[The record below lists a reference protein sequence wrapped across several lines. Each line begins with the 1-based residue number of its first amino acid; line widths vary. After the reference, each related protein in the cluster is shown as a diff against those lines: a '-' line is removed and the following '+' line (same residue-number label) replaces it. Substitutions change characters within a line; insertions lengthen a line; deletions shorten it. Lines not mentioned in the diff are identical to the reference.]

1 MGRKTHGPYLI
12 AAIEENDI
20 EKVSSI
26 LSTKF
31 RDKSKVKTF
40 LTSEVKRLAS
50 DYTEVPLLL
59 AASLFDPTIIQ
70 YMVEKHDANIN
81 FVHEHGSHK
90 QRKRTTPLM
99 NAVKRGLYAT
109 VDSIISL
116 NANVNFQDHKGRSSL
131 HHAIRRADYRMAK
144 LLLSRGAQTSVID
157 ASGNSP
163 LHVAT
168 IYGHSELIKL
178 LLRYGGDLYKKG
190 QHGAIPIHIAARE
203 GHNAL
208 VKMFCEVCEV
218 NPDIKVPCYDELEK
232 SPLHVAASQGHGETV
247 LIMIEECGADM
258 NIADSEGNTPLH
270 HTVLQ
275 EYDPLGMKAKDDI
288 TDTVKVLLNKGCEVN
303 IQNRRGETAM
313 HLAARN
319 EFQKVIEVLVMAGC
333 DPLIEDNS
341 KCRPIDLVADDDTVS
356 KQIIKKAI
364 EDRSKIMYEAPKVRA
379 RGFVTNF
386 QRGTFATAS
395 SHSISLLNMSTNNQK
410 FHQPF
415 PNNVGQNSKGNLSAG
430 TGMYSSSNSSKRHS
444 RESVNSGSKA
454 SPMLE
459 NANIASRRVKSVENL
474 DSRGRRKKL
483 LEKGKFRDDF
493 RSQYLRKNSYQDS
506 EVTSMWSVTPPNS
519 VLDIRNEINYKGKAK
534 KKAPKQNFPS
544 HKTIREHPERLSD
557 ADKYSMGSEEYY
569 LDDDQSIDGTL
580 ESSRRGHLKKKNN
593 RNKVDRVHE
602 WMHSQKHMRNPNSV
616 GTEDSED
623 SQSSYSNSESESEYN
638 KEYDVRGKSTKPVPP
653 PKPLKKDVKSNIEK
667 IIELEVDDNDLSG
680 HTTIR
685 VIPVTSPKSARTKTS
700 RSQAKPS
707 SQQPLSSNPPASL
720 IDENKVDKKKAS
732 KALLPTKNSQMLFDD
747 STQSQKPQPKKRNL
761 KNFTQNPESEPSI
774 SNNES
779 HQFSPTHF
787 QAKADNDSQKKNLIF
802 EKASVQPLDNFQHS
816 NLARISAGDKAAPA
830 KPTYS
835 SSISP
840 ILMNSSLENSSK
852 IMEQIQNKLSASTTS
867 FNNSNQKVNNSNSSW
882 NATEESF
889 VDTSMNNLKDFHRI
903 ITFTNDGTLP
913 FTLIGGN
920 KTGIFIDAINQDSSA
935 FRNGLLRGDRI
946 LKVNDLQI
954 FGKTKEEVDQILR
967 GNEGRTTLEV
977 CNEIEKCN
985 SIVEKQLDGDSF
997 HVKALFGCEAQK
1009 KVDLNVNP
1017 GDVFLV
1023 TDTMPPGNKGFWLAK
1038 LLGPKQEALKSGLI
1052 PNEQKAVQ
1060 LVARKKL
1067 LDVNSTSVK
1076 SGLFTQGFRKKKE
1089 SHLSSSDLTEMNES
1103 EVYERIQLK
1112 KISFLRPVIILG
1124 LFCDLVINRLIKEYP
1139 DVFEKAK
1146 ENLEVTIN
1154 GEPMANVE
1162 AFKKYGKNRHLLAIL
1177 SPPSIEYLMFRTSFN
1192 PIVIYLAPVSKV
1204 IVKTIR
1210 NQLAPNY
1217 VKDANYMLEEALK
1230 FQENY
1235 KSLFSTVINYT
1246 ADDRWFYHI
1255 ADFINDT
1262 QTKATWQP
1270 ITSEEAEHF
1279 SLDESLKYFPDE
1291 SSALRNSKSSKNH
1304 QTQKRI
1310 SRTTDDLPSQEPRN
1324 NLDSKSSR
1332 ITERKFSDSSEKPQ
1346 AQTKK
1351 HFKMIQAKHETPL

>member
-12 AAIEENDI
+12 AAVEENDI

-40 LTSEVKRLAS
+40 LISEVKRLAS

-70 YMVEKHDANIN
+70 YMVEKHGANIN

-99 NAVKRGLYAT
+99 NAVKRGLYVT

-144 LLLSRGAQTSVID
+144 LLLSRGAQTSVVD
-157 ASGNSP
+157 VSGNSP

-168 IYGHSELIKL
+168 IYGHSELIRL

-190 QHGAIPIHIAARE
+190 QHGAIPIHMAARE
-203 GHNAL
+203 GHNGL
-208 VKMFCEVCEV
+208 IKMFCEVYEV

-232 SPLHVAASQGHGETV
+232 SPLHVAASQGHGETA

-258 NIADSEGNTPLH
+258 NITDSEGNTPLH

-364 EDRSKIMYEAPKVRA
+364 EDRNKIMYEAPKVRA

-395 SHSISLLNMSTNNQK
+395 SHSISLLNMSASNQK

-415 PNNVGQNSKGNLSAG
+415 PNNVSQNSKGNLSAG

-454 SPMLE
+454 SPVLE
-459 NANIASRRVKSVENL
+459 NMNIASRRVKSVENL

-483 LEKGKFRDDF
+483 LEKEKFRGEF
-493 RSQYLRKNSYQDS
+493 RSQYLRKNSYQES

-519 VLDIRNEINYKGKAK
+519 VMDIHSEINYKGKPK
-534 KKAPKQNFPS
+534 KKAPKQTFPS
-544 HKTIREHPERLSD
+544 HKTIRESPERLSD
-557 ADKYSMGSEEYY
+557 VDKYSMGSEEYY
-569 LDDDQSIDGTL
+569 LDDDESVNSIL
-580 ESSRRGHLKKKNN
+580 ESSHRGHLKKKTN
-593 RNKVDRVHE
+593 RNKADRVHE
-602 WMHSQKHMRNPNSV
+602 WMHSQKHMRNPNSA
-616 GTEDSED
+616 GAEDLEESE
-623 SQSSYSNSESESEYN
+623 SSYSNSESESEYS
-638 KEYDVRGKSTKPVPP
+638 KEYDLRGKSTKPVPP
-653 PKPLKKDVKSNIEK
+653 PKPVKKDVPSGIEK
-667 IIELEVDDNDLSG
+667 IIELEVDDNDISG

-685 VIPVTSPKSARTKTS
+685 VIPVNSPKSARAKTS
-700 RSQAKPS
+700 RVQAKPS
-707 SQQPLSSNPPASL
+707 SQQPSTNTPPSSST
-720 IDENKVDKKKAS
+720 DENKVDKKKGS
-732 KALLPTKNSQMLFDD
+732 KALPTKNSQMLSND

-761 KNFTQNPESEPSI
+761 NHFTQIPESEPPI
-774 SNNES
+774 SNKES
-779 HQFSPTHF
+779 NQFSPTHF
-787 QAKADNDSQKKNLIF
+787 QTKADNDTQKKNLIF
-802 EKASVQPLDNFQHS
+802 EKASVQPLDNLQHS
-816 NLARISAGDKAAPA
+816 NLARISAGEKAAPA

-840 ILMNSSLENSSK
+840 MLVNTSLENSSK
-852 IMEQIQNKLSASTTS
+852 IMEQIQNKHSGSSTS
-867 FNNSNQKVNNSNSSW
+867 FNNSSQKANNSNSSW

-889 VDTSMNNLKDFHRI
+889 GDTSMNNLKDFHRI

-920 KTGIFIDAINQDSSA
+920 KTGIFVDAIHQDSSA
-935 FRNGLLRGDRI
+935 FKNGLLRGDRI

-954 FGKTKEEVDQILR
+954 FGKTKEEVDQVLR
-967 GNEGRTTLEV
+967 ANEGYTTLEV
-977 CNEIEKCN
+977 CSEIEKYN
-985 SIVEKQLDGDSF
+985 SLVEKQFEGDSF
-997 HVKALFGCEAQK
+997 HVKALFGCEARK
-1009 KVDLNVNP
+1009 KIDLDVNP
-1017 GDVFLV
+1017 GDVFLI
-1023 TDTMPPGNKGFWLAK
+1023 TDTMPPGNKGFWSAK
-1038 LLGPKQEALKSGLI
+1038 LLGPKQEVLKIGLI

-1060 LVARKKL
+1060 IVARKKL

-1076 SGLFTQGFRKKKE
+1076 SGLFTQGFRKKKA

-1112 KISFLRPVIILG
+1112 KVSFLRPVIILG

-1146 ENLEVTIN
+1146 ENLELTIN
-1154 GEPMANVE
+1154 GEPTANVE

-1177 SPPSIEYLMFRTSFN
+1177 SPPSIEHLMFRTSLN

-1210 NQLAPNY
+1210 SQLAPNY
-1217 VKDANYMLEEALK
+1217 MKDANYMLEEALK

-1235 KSLFSTVINYT
+1235 KSLFSTVVNYT
-1246 ADDRWFYHI
+1246 TDDRWFYHI

-1270 ITSEEAEHF
+1270 ITTENSEHI

-1291 SSALRNSKSSKNH
+1291 SPDLRDSKSSKKY
-1304 QTQKRI
+1304 QTQQRF
-1310 SRTTDDLPSQEPRN
+1310 SRTTDDLPLQEPGN
-1324 NLDSKSSR
+1324 NLDSKLSR
-1332 ITERKFSDSSEKPQ
+1332 IAERKYSDFSEKPQ
-1346 AQTKK
+1346 TETKK
-1351 HFKMIQAKHETPL
+1351 HFKTIQAVSTFPL